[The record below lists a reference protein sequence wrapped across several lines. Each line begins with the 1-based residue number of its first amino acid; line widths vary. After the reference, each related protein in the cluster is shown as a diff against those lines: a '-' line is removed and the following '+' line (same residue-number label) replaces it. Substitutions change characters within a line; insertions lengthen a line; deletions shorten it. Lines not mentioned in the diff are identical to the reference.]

1 MVEGE
6 LERKFIE
13 RGYLPYDS
21 DRGFVTSNE
30 FGGELIKKIIFAYN
44 QMNTGKIK
52 DFAVIPERE
61 FSNNPN
67 SINGYRLLIKRS

>member
-21 DRGFVTSNE
+21 DRGFVSSNE
-30 FGGELIKKIIFAYN
+30 FSGELIKKIIFAYN
-44 QMNTGKIK
+44 QMNTGEIK
-52 DFAVIPERE
+52 DFAIIPERE

-67 SINGYRLLIKRS
+67 SITGYRLLIKRS